1 MTHLMTSDDKFRDFA
16 YDDGYRAYLITRRD
30 DPGES
35 RFGRTQGKRLRVR
48 ARHALRRVNGF
59 LKNLIEAI
67 ANSKLRRMERELE
80 LRGIRYDRIN
90 DNWVTRY
97 RGGPS
102 GGGEG

>member
-1 MTHLMTSDDKFRDFA
+1 MPHLTTSDDKFRDFA
-16 YDDGYRAYLITRRD
+16 YDDGYRAYLITRWD
-30 DPGES
+30 APGEY
-35 RFGRTQGKRLRVR
+35 RFGRTQGKRFRVR
-48 ARHALRRVNGF
+48 ARRALRRVNGF
-59 LKNLIEAI
+59 LNNIIEAT

-90 DNWVTRY
+90 DDWVTRY